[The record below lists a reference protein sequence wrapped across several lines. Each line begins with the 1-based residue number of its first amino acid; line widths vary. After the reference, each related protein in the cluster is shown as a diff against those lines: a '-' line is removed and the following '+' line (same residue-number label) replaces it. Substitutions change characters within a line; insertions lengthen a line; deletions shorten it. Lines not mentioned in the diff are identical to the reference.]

1 MKVICKLKGRLIMK
15 KLFLL
20 FMLIT
25 FSGAN
30 LFAQSLSPMGEFKL
44 NMDYARFR
52 HDDQSGYLEV
62 YYGLYPFLL
71 TYQWSDGKYQAGVR
85 LRTRLIDPKTQA
97 YVVNEQAFLPIA
109 ITDTSGTDFKYPFVS
124 QSGYAVPFGDYTLE
138 VVAID
143 SLNPS
148 RRDSSSL
155 EIRIDAYP
163 DGKSCS
169 DLELC
174 SSIKNSKKQ
183 NNPFFK
189 NSLEVIPNPILVF
202 GVTAHPVIFN
212 YLEIYNL
219 DPEETYTVNTLIID
233 SEDKVI
239 RESSKQRKYQ
249 VNNAVEVGTTPV
261 TSFLSGKYRFRLVLL
276 DQDSRQISRAEKTF
290 YIYNPHI
297 QAPTESLI
305 SFQASEFDGLSE
317 KQLEKEFDQVKYI
330 ATDDDIQMF
339 KQIDTQTGKRE
350 FLVSFWT
357 NVESG
362 RPGRPSIKRSEY
374 LRLVETADEK
384 YHEMGKEGYRTHR
397 GRIFILYGKPDEI
410 DRFPS
415 MGESKPYEIWRYHK
429 IEGGVEFVFVDRLG
443 YGYYEQVHS
452 TKRGEFR
459 DDNWDRFLR

>member
-1 MKVICKLKGRLIMK
+1 MK

-44 NMDYARFR
+44 NVDYARFH

-71 TYQWSDGKYQAGVR
+71 SYQWADGKYQAGVQ
-85 LRTRLIDPKTQA
+85 LRTRFMNQKTQA
-97 YVVNEQAFLPIA
+97 YVVNEQALLPIA
-109 ITDTSGTDFKYPFVS
+109 ISDTSGTDFKYPFV
-124 QSGYAVPFGDYTLE
+124 YAVPFGDYTLE

-155 EIRIDAYP
+155 EIGIDSYP
-163 DGKSCS
+163 DGISCS

-212 YLEIYNL
+212 YLELYNL
-219 DPEETYTVNTLIID
+219 DPQETYTVNTLIID

-276 DQDSRQISRAEKTF
+276 DPDSRQISRAEKTF

-297 QAPTESLI
+297 QAPAETVI
-305 SFQASEFDGLSE
+305 SFQARELDGLSE
-317 KQLEKEFDQVKYI
+317 KELEKEFDQAKYI
-330 ATDDDIQMF
+330 ATDEDIQMF
-339 KQIDTQTGKRE
+339 KQIDTETGKRE
-350 FLVSFWT
+350 FMVSFWT

-362 RPGRPSIKRSEY
+362 RSVRPSIKRSDY
-374 LRLVETADEK
+374 LRLVETVDEK

-397 GRIFILYGKPDEI
+397 GRVFILYGKPDEV

-459 DDNWDRFLR
+459 DDNWERFLR